1 VAQRNPQVPAHWT
14 VLFLATDVDG
24 IAAKAKELGGVV
36 HMPPISMGEARMSV
50 LADPQGA
57 VFSIIR
63 PPAGV

>member
-36 HMPPISMGEARMSV
+36 HMPPMSMGEARMSV